1 MPCRC
6 ATSCATGP
14 WLSAARAGDNLIRL
28 VHAHLTHQPD
38 PDGVITANIPSPAR
52 PELSQ
57 TARSASCA
65 GAFDPS
71 QGDHSPHRIEAPRR
85 ESLIPTADRAEAAH
99 SHLLGSHLRGSRL
112 QLALLRGPAVAT
124 RPAEPRREPRLLGQ

>member
-38 PDGVITANIPSPAR
+38 PDGVIAANAPSVAR
-52 PELSQ
+52 LKLSR

-65 GAFDPS
+65 GASDPS
-71 QGDHSPHRIEAPRR
+71 RVGHSPHRIEALRR
-85 ESLIPTADRAEAAH
+85 ENLTPTADRAGAARSH
-99 SHLLGSHLRGSRL
+99 LLGSHLLGSHLR
-112 QLALLRGPAVAT
+112 LALLRGPVVAT
-124 RPAEPRREPRLLGQ
+124 QHAEPRRVRWPRAR